1 MGPGGWQGL
10 AQQQDGEQQQ
20 QQQAKDRRWDQW
32 VVLNDPELL
41 GVHGTEAEL
50 APHWPPDWD

>member
-32 VVLNDPELL
+32 VVLNDPGGVVGQCL
-41 GVHGTEAEL
+41 GWDPGVSVC
-50 APHWPPDWD
+50 PDV